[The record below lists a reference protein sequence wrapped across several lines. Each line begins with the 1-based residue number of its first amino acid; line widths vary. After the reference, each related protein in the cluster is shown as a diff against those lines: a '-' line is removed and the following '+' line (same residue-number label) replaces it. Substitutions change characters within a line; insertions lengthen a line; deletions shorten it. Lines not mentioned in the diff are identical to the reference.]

1 MTGVVFRQFMDTRGK
16 VCGMEMAEFRN
27 LLQRLFKILEGQASA
42 EMGVGQAGPSQAEGG
57 GEVSSREVNFIQEL
71 LAPGLFDTERRIVPL
86 DIDERFSQHFG
97 EWAVRQMQKQGWQVG
112 EPLGQDY
119 GHSRLST
126 PLGVTSEGS
135 GRRTSRGLGYTQ
147 PSSSSTT
154 WVRSGEE
161 TSGGEGG
168 MTPVPESGS
177 EGVAVPAPS
186 PPLPPNLPAPP
197 LTTAPER
204 PTPPVTGVATGCFEG
219 GAPGCPPGYMWPP
232 SEVALLNP
240 PRVNASSTTCYGHRG
255 IRFLKEIGF
264 WCSADAQREVSEAYI
279 NVFVHALGVR
289 HVLAETFADPE
300 AGTWYRYHFPECGIC
315 PERCLDPAVDAW
327 HGTSIFGVASIIKEG
342 RMRPGQA
349 EPSGIYCHKQG
360 TKSKA
365 QSYMYHTP
373 IGGGVLIAPL
383 VHLRIRNHQ
392 RVRVDQW
399 LVQPQDCSIDSIL
412 FRVVTIGGLASG
424 REWLTVGWGSPS
436 P

>member
-1 MTGVVFRQFMDTRGK
+1 MTGVVFRQFMDTTGK

-42 EMGVGQAGPSQAEGG
+42 DMGVAQAGPSQAEGG

-71 LAPGLFDTERRIVPL
+71 LAPGLFDTGPRIGPL
-86 DIDERFSQHFG
+86 DIDRRFSDHFG
-97 EWAVRQMQKQGWQVG
+97 EWAVCQMKKQGWQVG
-112 EPLGQDY
+112 EPLGHDY

-135 GRRTSRGLGYTQ
+135 GRRTTRGLGYTQ

-154 WVRSGEE
+154 WVRSGE
-161 TSGGEGG
+161 
-168 MTPVPESGS
+168 
-177 EGVAVPAPS
+177 GVAVPAPS
-186 PPLPPNLPAPP
+186 PSLPPLPAPP
-197 LTTAPER
+197 SPPMMQAALTAAPEG

-240 PRVNASSTTCYGHRG
+240 PKVDESSTMCYGHRG
-255 IRFLKEIGF
+255 IRFLQEIGF
-264 WCSADAQREVSEAYI
+264 WCSADEQRDVSEAYI
-279 NVFVHALGVR
+279 VVFVHALGVR
-289 HVLAETFADPE
+289 HVLAETFADPD
-300 AGTWYRYHFPECGIC
+300 AGTWYRYHFPECGIS

-342 RMRPGQA
+342 KMRPGPA
-349 EPSGIYCHKQG
+349 EPLGIYCHMLG

-373 IGGGVLIAPL
+373 IGGGILIAPL
-383 VHLRIRNHQ
+383 VHLKIRNHR

-399 LVQPQDCSIDSIL
+399 LVQPQDCSINSIL
-412 FRVVTIGGLASG
+412 FRAVTIRGLAPG

-436 P
+436 S